1 MNLSKLGHYELI
13 HLEVHDFVRKS
24 SLIFYLCILL
34 YASLFEYSQD
44 TVETFLRLILLSEM
58 IEISSNS
65 QPIRQ
70 LIESSSGDIRQIL
83 NTLQYSIQSSN
94 GSDEA
99 LVKETYSNLSDHL
112 LQTSSMFDAMFYSR
126 LNEQCLSSSLKSFF
140 DPLTQSYLDQYDR
153 SNEFFRGKC
162 PNPYELCDTF
172 KLFMQEQHI
181 SYIKDQPSF
190 YLDYRPFVRQICQ
203 NEHKRAEDSNPVKR

>member
-1 MNLSKLGHYELI
+1 
-13 HLEVHDFVRKS
+13 
-24 SLIFYLCILL
+24 
-34 YASLFEYSQD
+34 
-44 TVETFLRLILLSEM
+44 M

-140 DPLTQSYLDQYDR
+140 DQLTQSYLDQYDR
-153 SNEFFRGKC
+153 SNEFFREQC
-162 PNPYELCDTF
+162 PNPRELCVTF
-172 KLFMQEQHI
+172 KVFMQ
-181 SYIKDQPSF
+181 DQPSF
-190 YLDYRPFVRQICQ
+190 YLEFRPASFLTIDFECQ
-203 NEHKRAEDSNPVKR
+203 K